1 MCEARSSSRANSLNT
16 FKSAHAL
23 IINNDKIK
31 QALQPSK
38 QRSAGRQQHLNNVPA
53 DTPGEY
59 CSRSLFY
66 PLVDYIAKEVEERI
80 VIPKEKF
87 LDQYL
92 ILSTL
97 ASLT

>member
-1 MCEARSSSRANSLNT
+1 MCEARSSSRANALNT

-23 IINNDKIK
+23 IINNNKIK
-31 QALQPSK
+31 QGLQPSK
-38 QRSAGRQQHLNNVPA
+38 QRSAGRQQHSNNVPA

-59 CSRSLFY
+59 WLRSLFN
-66 PLVDYIAKEVEERI
+66 PSVDYIAKEVEERI
-80 VIPKEKF
+80 VIPKERF

-92 ILSTL
+92 NLSTL

>member
-1 MCEARSSSRANSLNT
+1 MYEARSSSRANALNT
-16 FKSAHAL
+16 FKSDHAL
-23 IINNDKIK
+23 IINNNEIK

-59 CSRSLFY
+59 WSRSLFY
-66 PLVDYIAKEVEERI
+66 PLVDYIAKEVEEQI
-80 VIPKEKF
+80 VIQKERF

>member
-1 MCEARSSSRANSLNT
+1 MCEARSSSRANALNT

-59 CSRSLFY
+59 WSRSLFY
-66 PLVDYIAKEVEERI
+66 PLVDYRI
-80 VIPKEKF
+80 LQKKLKNGLLF
-87 LDQYL
+87 RKKNF
-92 ILSTL
+92 
-97 ASLT
+97 